1 MKKIILLGFLF
12 IAFAPGCSKK
22 DRDIKKAEKIEA
34 SDFLSA
40 EKYTSL
46 RVEIVYDQGF
56 PPTPE
61 TTAAIQNFLS
71 TYLNKP
77 SGISISTREL
87 NQSPKLYMDLQD
99 ITEHEGKHRTLYP
112 DGSTLACY
120 VYLANSEYLEGGS
133 GSKTLGIQY
142 AGSSVILFGKTMRNF
157 SGGLAQP
164 PYKTLETS
172 VALHE
177 FGHLLG
183 LVNTGTGMVTDHQ
196 DAPHGHHCINTNCL
210 MYYAVETSDIVSN
223 ILGGSVPPL
232 DANCVNDL
240 KANGGK

>member
-1 MKKIILLGFLF
+1 MKKIILLGFILLTV
-12 IAFAPGCSKK
+12 APGCNKK
-22 DRDIKKAEKIEA
+22 ERDIRKAENVTA
-34 SDFLSA
+34 SNFLSS

-46 RVEIVYDQGF
+46 RVELVYDQGF

-61 TTAAIQNFLS
+61 TTTAIQNFLS

-77 SGISISTREL
+77 AGISIITREL
-87 NQSPKLYMDLQD
+87 KQSPKLYMNLQD
-99 ITEHEGKHRTLYP
+99 IAEQEGKHRTAYP
-112 DGSTLACY
+112 DGSSLACY
-120 VYLANSEYLEGGS
+120 VYLANSEYLEGS
-133 GSKTLGIQY
+133 ESKTLGIQY
-142 AGSSVILFGKTMRNF
+142 AGSSVILFGKTMRNY

-183 LVNTGTGMVTDHQ
+183 LVNTGSAMVTDHQ

-223 ILGGSVPPL
+223 LLGGSVPPL